1 MRRGMLRACPT
12 VMTPEDLRKR
22 MTGFAV
28 DTVTFCKPLWLRPE
42 TRYIADQLCRA
53 STSVASN
60 YRIACRARSKREFIS
75 KLGIALEEADESVGW
90 FEVIDGAGFAQPTE
104 IRPLVQEA
112 RELVAILA
120 ASRVTAQGRD
130 RNRGIAD

>member
-1 MRRGMLRACPT
+1 
-12 VMTPEDLRKR
+12 MTPEQLRRR
-22 MTGFAV
+22 MTAFAV
-28 DTVTFCKPLWLRPE
+28 ATVNFCRPLWPRPE

-53 STSVASN
+53 AMSAGSN

-90 FEVIDGAGFAQPTE
+90 FEVIEGAEFAEPRQ
-104 IRPLVQEA
+104 IAPLVQEA

-120 ASRVTAQGRD
+120 ASRITAQGRAAPG
-130 RNRGIAD
+130 N

>member
-1 MRRGMLRACPT
+1 
-12 VMTPEDLRKR
+12 MTPEQLRKR
-22 MTGFAV
+22 MTAFAV
-28 DTVTFCKPLWLRPE
+28 DTVNFCKPLWVRQE
-42 TRYIADQLCRA
+42 TRYLADQLCRA

-90 FEVIDGAGFAQPTE
+90 FEVIDGAGFVPPVE
-104 IRPLVQEA
+104 IRPLLQEA

-120 ASRVTAQGRD
+120 ASRITAQGRD
-130 RNRGIAD
+130 RNQRIAD

>member
-1 MRRGMLRACPT
+1 MPRAYVRG
-12 VMTPEDLRKR
+12 MTPELLRKR
-22 MTGFAV
+22 MTAFAV
-28 DTVTFCKPLWLRPE
+28 ASVNFCKPLWVRPE
-42 TRYIADQLCRA
+42 TRYIADQLCRS

-90 FEVIDGAGFAQPTE
+90 FEVIEGAAFAQPAD
-104 IRPLVQEA
+104 IRPLIQEA

-120 ASRVTAQGRD
+120 ASRITAQGGA
-130 RNRGIAD
+130 RN

>member
-1 MRRGMLRACPT
+1 MLAGMPRACAIG
-12 VMTPEDLRKR
+12 MTPEQLRKR
-22 MTGFAV
+22 MTAFAV
-28 DTVTFCKPLWLRPE
+28 DTVNFCKPLWLRAE

-53 STSVASN
+53 STSLASN
-60 YRIACRARSKREFIS
+60 YRIACRARSKREFVS

-90 FEVIDGAGFAQPTE
+90 FEVIDGAGFAPSAQ

>member
-1 MRRGMLRACPT
+1 MCVVHR
-12 VMTPEDLRKR
+12 MTPEQLRTR
-22 MTGFAV
+22 MTTFAIG
-28 DTVTFCKPLWLRPE
+28 TVNFCKPLWLRPE
-42 TRYIADQLCRA
+42 TRYLADQLCRA

-90 FEVIDGAGFAQPTE
+90 FEVIEGAGFAE
-104 IRPLVQEA
+104 GSAVKPLAQEA

-120 ASRVTAQGRD
+120 ASRITALGRD
-130 RNRGIAD
+130 RN